1 MSKQVVVVGGGV
13 IGLLTAF
20 NLAAK
25 VGQVVVCDQGEVGRE
40 SSWAGGGIVSP
51 LYPWRYSPAVT
62 ALAHWSQDF
71 YPQLGE
77 RLFAS
82 TGVDPEV
89 HTTGLYW
96 LDLDDEAEALAWAE
110 REQRPLSAVDISAA
124 YDAVPVLGPGFKRA
138 IYMAG
143 VANVRNP
150 RLVKSLKAAL
160 LALPNVT
167 LREHCQITGFAEQG
181 GRVTG
186 VQTADGVLAA
196 DEVVLSAGAWSGDL
210 LRTLGLELPVE
221 PVKGQMI
228 LFKCAEDFLPSMV
241 LAKGRYAIPR
251 RDGHILV
258 GSTLEHAGYDK
269 TPTEEALESLK
280 ASAVELLPELEGAT
294 VVAHWAGLR
303 PGSPEGI
310 PYIGPVPG
318 HAGLWLNCGHYRN
331 GLVLAPAS
339 CQLFTDL
346 LTGAEPIIDPA
357 RGLKTV
363 EQGAATSVLLAASPL
378 VEGVGGRYFEN
389 CNEAVR
395 VDRRGGPGTGGVAPY
410 ALDPANAQRLW
421 ELSLQWTDA

>member
-20 NLAAK
+20 NLAAS
-25 VGQVVVCDQGEVGRE
+25 VDQVVICDQGEVGRE

-82 TGVDPEV
+82 TGLDPEV

-96 LDLDDEAEALAWAE
+96 LDLDDQAQALAWAD
-110 REQRPLSAVDISAA
+110 RQQRPLSAVDISVV
-124 YDAVPVLGPGFKRA
+124 YDAVPVLGPGFERA
-138 IYMAG
+138 LYMEG

-160 LALPNVT
+160 LALPNVSV
-167 LREHCQITGFAEQG
+167 REHCQITGFVQQG
-181 GRVTG
+181 GRIIG
-186 VQTADGVLAA
+186 VSTAEGELAA
-196 DEVVLSAGAWSGDL
+196 DEVVLSAGAWSGEL
-210 LRTLGLELPVE
+210 LRYLGLELPVE

-269 TPTEEALESLK
+269 TPTDEALASLK
-280 ASAVELLPELEGAT
+280 ASAVDLLPGLEGAP

-303 PGSPEGI
+303 PGSPEGV
-310 PYIGPVPG
+310 PFIGPVPDFE
-318 HAGLWLNCGHYRN
+318 GLWLNCGHYRN

-339 CQLFTDL
+339 CQLLADL
-346 LTGAEPIIDPA
+346 LNGAEPIIDPA
-357 RGLKTV
+357 
-363 EQGAATSVLLAASPL
+363 
-378 VEGVGGRYFEN
+378 
-389 CNEAVR
+389 
-395 VDRRGGPGTGGVAPY
+395 PY
-410 ALDPANAQRLW
+410 APQGRLG
-421 ELSLQWTDA
+421 

>member
-20 NLAAK
+20 NLAAS
-25 VGQVVVCDQGEVGRE
+25 VDQVVICDQGEVGRE

-82 TGVDPEV
+82 TGLDPEV

-96 LDLDDEAEALAWAE
+96 LDLDDQAQALAWAG
-110 REQRPLSAVDISAA
+110 REQRPLSAVGISAV
-124 YDAVPVLGPGFKRA
+124 YDAVPVLGPGFERA
-138 IYMAG
+138 LYMEG

-160 LALPNVT
+160 LALPNVSV
-167 LREHCQITGFAEQG
+167 REHCQITGFVQQDGRIVGVSTAEG
-181 GRVTG
+181 E
-186 VQTADGVLAA
+186 LAA
-196 DEVVLSAGAWSGDL
+196 DEVVLSAGAWSGEL
-210 LRTLGLELPVE
+210 LRHLGLELPVE

-258 GSTLEHAGYDK
+258 GSTLEYAGYDK
-269 TPTEEALESLK
+269 TPTDQALASLK
-280 ASAVELLPELEGAT
+280 ASAVDLLPGLDGAP

-303 PGSPEGI
+303 PGSPEGV
-310 PYIGPVPG
+310 PFIGPVPG
-318 HAGLWLNCGHYRN
+318 FDGLWLNCGHYRN

-339 CQLFTDL
+339 CQLLADL
-346 LTGAEPIIDPA
+346 LSGAEPIIDPA
-357 RGLKTV
+357 
-363 EQGAATSVLLAASPL
+363 
-378 VEGVGGRYFEN
+378 
-389 CNEAVR
+389 
-395 VDRRGGPGTGGVAPY
+395 PY
-410 ALDPANAQRLW
+410 APHGRLG
-421 ELSLQWTDA
+421 